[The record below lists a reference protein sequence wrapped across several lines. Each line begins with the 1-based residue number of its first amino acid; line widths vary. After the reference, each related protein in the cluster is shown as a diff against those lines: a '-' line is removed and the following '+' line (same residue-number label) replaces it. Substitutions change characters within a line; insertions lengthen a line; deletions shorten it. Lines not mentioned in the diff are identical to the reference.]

1 MVCRQLGYNGTA
13 FARPRAHFG
22 EGSGGI
28 LLDNLTCTGTE
39 GSLFLCPHNGL
50 NVHNCGH
57 SEDAGV
63 KCECEVYR
71 IEIV

>member
-1 MVCRQLGYNGTA
+1 MVCRQLGYNGAA

-22 EGSGGI
+22 EGSGEI
-28 LLDNLTCTGTE
+28 LLDNLHCTGNE
-39 GSLFLCPHNGL
+39 GSLILCPHNGL

-63 KCECEVYR
+63 TCECEVYR
-71 IEIV
+71 TEIA